1 MPTHLPKPRLSE
13 LTGFV
18 VFVTA
23 GLEPDQMSSLACQ
36 FMDVMYIPKEIDNI
50 LRDKSHGVPSW
61 CEQLI
66 KEILLSKIIQIVP
79 ESKVFIDNDNE
90 DDDDNVSEPLS
101 FAPIDKLRDKYFELT
116 VQNIPNE
123 GKQNRPDSPFL
134 RSRTPAL
141 PNLSEDDEDE
151 LLLAQETGDR
161 RTSFFTK
168 LMTNERRM
176 SADSAISSVTTTS
189 ETPKLAAIKRRS
201 SLPQQDS
208 SSRLAQTPRP
218 QIPTIDCL
226 GYLRSRF
233 VPAAENAMPRN
244 TYSVCIVTP
253 GVDLS
258 NVVIPDSV
266 KDMVLAR
273 VDRMSP
279 TEQITLKCASIL
291 GMLFSRDLVEALVPL
306 TCRKSLDLI
315 LYTLVRDGILEC
327 ASLAAQHQSAH
338 NHHGFYDYNDPAH
351 AHHHTHHH
359 HHHHHQNVATSLH
372 APVLCGC
379 YADEGNK
386 VRRFHITSY
395 NILFCKF

>member
-1 MPTHLPKPRLSE
+1 
-13 LTGFV
+13 
-18 VFVTA
+18 
-23 GLEPDQMSSLACQ
+23 MSSLACQ
-36 FMDVMYIPKEIDNI
+36 FMDVMYIPKELDTI

-66 KEILLSKIIQIVP
+66 KEILVSKVIHIVP
-79 ESKVFIDNDNE
+79 ESKVFDDNDKE
-90 DDDDNVSEPLS
+90 EEVSESMS
-101 FAPIDKLRDKYFELT
+101 FGPIDKLRDKYFELSA
-116 VQNIPNE
+116 PKASNE
-123 GKQNRPDSPFL
+123 VKRTRPESPFL

-141 PNLSEDDEDE
+141 PNLSEDDEDAF
-151 LLLAQETGDR
+151 LMNPRGSSAR
-161 RTSFFTK
+161 RDSLFTK

-176 SADSAISSVTTTS
+176 SADSTTS
-189 ETPKLAAIKRRS
+189 NITTRTPKLEAIKRRA
-201 SLPQQDS
+201 SLPAEDS
-208 SSRLAQTPRP
+208 SHRLVPNNIPRISTVECLNYSRDNFVLAS
-218 QIPTIDCL
+218 DN
-226 GYLRSRF
+226 S
-233 VPAAENAMPRN
+233 MPRN

-253 GVDLS
+253 GVRLS
-258 NVVIPDSV
+258 NIVIPDSV

-291 GMLFSRDLVEALVPL
+291 GMQFSRDLVEALVPT
-306 TCRKSLDLI
+306 TCKRSLDII

-359 HHHHHQNVATSLH
+359 HHHHHHNVATSLH

-386 VRRFHITSY
+386 VCCCSIFT
-395 NILFCKF
+395 